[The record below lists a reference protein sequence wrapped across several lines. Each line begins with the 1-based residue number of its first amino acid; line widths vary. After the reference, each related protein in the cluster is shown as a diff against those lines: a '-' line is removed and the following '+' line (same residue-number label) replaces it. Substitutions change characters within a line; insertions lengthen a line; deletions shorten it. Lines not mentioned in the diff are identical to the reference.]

1 MFDYLLHIYTALG
14 LTLLILGII
23 AFIMWFNEMKKQK
36 LSDRLSRSFKPG
48 ESYDDVRFRDYEK

>member
-1 MFDYLLHIYTALG
+1 MLLEYLIYFALG
-14 LTLLILGII
+14 TTLLILGII
-23 AFIMWFNEMKKQK
+23 AIIMRLNAIEERK